1 MAFNKEAFLEE
12 AKELVK
18 KEGKADLKE
27 FLEENAKTVWEVV
40 KLYTKHTDNP
50 VDDMVVATLD
60 KMVSELVDNINKEDN
75 A

>member
-1 MAFNKEAFLEE
+1 MAFNKDAFLEE

-27 FLEENAKTVWEVV
+27 FLEENAKTVWEVI
-40 KLYTKHTDNP
+40 KLYTKHSDNLL
-50 VDDMVVATLD
+50 DNVVVETLD
-60 KMVSELVDNINKEDN
+60 KTVLGLIDDINKEDN